1 MSQNG
6 QTHFK
11 NLAAFVVR
19 FLKCVCDHFGTLC
32 MKGLK
37 NFLKE
42 KKGFY
47 HSLGYLLIAHSVAIT
62 LKE

>member
-11 NLAAFVVR
+11 NLAGFAAR
-19 FLKCVCDHFGTLC
+19 FLKCVRTLC

-37 NFLKE
+37 LDLTQCFVNHVFV
-42 KKGFY
+42 F
-47 HSLGYLLIAHSVAIT
+47 SVA
-62 LKE
+62 KAVCKNHFGK